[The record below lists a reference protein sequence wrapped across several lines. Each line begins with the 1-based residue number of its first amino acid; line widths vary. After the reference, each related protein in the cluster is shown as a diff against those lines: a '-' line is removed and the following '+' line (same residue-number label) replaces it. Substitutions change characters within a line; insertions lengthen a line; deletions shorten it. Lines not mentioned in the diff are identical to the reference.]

1 MTPILYG
8 KSETAFT
15 SNGKGR
21 LVDCISCTVTEER
34 NGIYECEF
42 EYPITGKFYEEM
54 TVNGGVI
61 SVTHDDN
68 GDRQAFDIYKYSAP
82 INGIVTFNACHISYR
97 LNGITV
103 NPFTASSCSAAL
115 TAIGTNSMQT
125 NQFTFWTDK
134 SVSSTYTLANPA
146 SARGLLLGSEGSILD
161 VYGKGEYEFDMFT
174 VKLHTNR
181 GSNSGVT
188 VRYSKN
194 LSSITKTYDESGV
207 YNAVAPY
214 WKGTDGTVVMLSEG
228 YVYNS
233 LPVIRCVPL
242 DLSSEFSEAPTQ
254 AELRTRANA
263 YLTANEPWTVDE
275 NITFDF
281 VPLWQTDEY
290 KSVAVLQKVKLCD
303 TISVY
308 YPKLGVTKVN
318 AKIIKVV
325 YDVLREKYASME
337 VGTAKQTLESTMLA
351 PVEADIS
358 NINSDLSGKII
369 SYINQTPEQIT
380 IQASKLS
387 LLGYTTINNGF
398 RVNLDGT
405 FEANGATINGN
416 FVSHGE
422 TPINHYQTTQSIS
435 NGEIESLVTIE
446 GVDYSLFHAS
456 VTERQGNCLPAL
468 SFESAFDGSHSA
480 INPFS
485 VSFGGPDFDLTM
497 SKLGVVY
504 ERVSDGTDDITPW
517 ELTDRAADFHVP
529 VSAHNGLSVIGAT
542 SLRGDATVG
551 GVLDVTNRRAADK
564 LSTAGWYRV
573 LTYEGTS
580 SYQPN
585 GATGALIRFNVVVW
599 GNTSANGNH
608 QIDLSTAYGTG
619 HREFVNEFSNG
630 QDTLID
636 KIRYTTE
643 GNDFHVDVHF
653 TGNSDNLVTVYF
665 DPYIH
670 AVFQDKITSEGLDP
684 VADAPDGETVVTTY
698 TFSQTGA
705 HFGNVFSNG
714 IQLFG
719 LLSGGTAITSNADLN
734 NYTTPGVYTC
744 TQTVAATLTN
754 SSITTVGFKMLVM
767 ENVTGTTPRWQICL
781 ASYDN
786 CIVAIRWRN
795 VNGVWQAWKRLTP
808 A

>member
-1 MTPILYG
+1 MTPILYS

-82 INGIVTFNACHISYR
+82 INGIVTFYACHISYR

-125 NQFTFWTDK
+125 NPFTFWTDK
-134 SVSSTYTLANPA
+134 SVSSTYALANPA
-146 SARGLLLGSEGSILD
+146 SARGLLWGSEGSILD

-290 KSVAVLQKVKLCD
+290 KSVAVLQQVKLCD

-358 NINSDLSGKII
+358 NINSDMSGKII

-398 RVNLDGT
+398 KVNLDGT

-416 FVSHGE
+416 FVSKGE
-422 TPINHYQTTQSIS
+422 TAFDHYPTTQSIA
-435 NGEIESLVTIE
+435 NGEMASLVTIG
-446 GVDYSLFHAS
+446 GVDQTIFRNI
-456 VTERQGNCLPAL
+456 VTESDGDCWPEIYLGNSLGG
-468 SFESAFDGSHSA
+468 DDHSHSN
-480 INPFS
+480 INPFRILLFETAYYMLQLDRNGATYS
-485 VSFGGPDFDLTM
+485 PLSGIVVDPPAW
-497 SKLGVVY
+497 KLSRDEAV
-504 ERVSDGTDDITPW
+504 
-517 ELTDRAADFHVP
+517 FNVP
-529 VSAHNGLSVIGAT
+529 VLANTGLSVTGET
-542 SLRGDATVG
+542 SLGGDTTVGGDLSVTGDVTVG
-551 GVLDVTNRRAADK
+551 GVLM
-564 LSTAGWYRV
+564 LPF
-573 LTYEGTS
+573 LT
-580 SYQPN
+580 
-585 GATGALIRFNVVVW
+585 V
-599 GNTSANGNH
+599 
-608 QIDLSTAYGTG
+608 
-619 HREFVNEFSNG
+619 
-630 QDTLID
+630 
-636 KIRYTTE
+636 
-643 GNDFHVDVHF
+643 
-653 TGNSDNLVTVYF
+653 
-665 DPYIH
+665 
-670 AVFQDKITSEGLDP
+670 
-684 VADAPDGETVVTTY
+684 GE
-698 TFSQTGA
+698 
-705 HFGNVFSNG
+705 
-714 IQLFG
+714 
-719 LLSGGTAITSNADLN
+719 AIPSNADLH
-734 NYTTPGVYTC
+734 NYKTAGVYYATSS
-744 TQTVAATLTN
+744 VASTLSN
-754 SSITTVGFKMLVM
+754 SNITTVPFKLIVVPGVS
-767 ENVTGTTPRWQICL
+767 NTLWQIEI
-781 ASYDN
+781 AAYSN
-786 CIVAIRWRN
+786 CVIALQYY
-795 VNGVWQAWKRLTP
+795 NGSTWGGWKRLTP

>member
-82 INGIVTFNACHISYR
+82 INGIVTFYACHISYR

-125 NQFTFWTDK
+125 NPFTFWTDK

-146 SARGLLLGSEGSILD
+146 SARGLLWGSEGSILD

-290 KSVAVLQKVKLCD
+290 KSVAVLQHVKLCD
-303 TISVY
+303 MISVY
-308 YPKLGVTKVN
+308 YPKLGVTKAN

-380 IQASKLS
+380 IQAGKLS

-416 FVSHGE
+416 FVSKGE
-422 TPINHYQTTQSIS
+422 TAQNHYPTTQSIA
-435 NGEIESLVTIE
+435 NGEMES
-446 GVDYSLFHAS
+446 S
-456 VTERQGNCLPAL
+456 V
-468 SFESAFDGSHSA
+468 
-480 INPFS
+480 
-485 VSFGGPDFDLTM
+485 
-497 SKLGVVY
+497 
-504 ERVSDGTDDITPW
+504 
-517 ELTDRAADFHVP
+517 
-529 VSAHNGLSVIGAT
+529 
-542 SLRGDATVG
+542 TVG
-551 GVLDVTNRRAADK
+551 GVDYRLFHNAISEIGGGCRSVIYLGTTSGVNHLTINPLSITLFGANYDLTLDGNGATYDK
-564 LSTAGWYRV
+564 LSGSVYDSTAWRLYNDAAQFYVPVTVADNLSVTGDTSITGGLTVGGDLSVTGTINSIGIEQFNITAG
-573 LTYEGTS
+573 S
-580 SYQPN
+580 SK
-585 GATGALIRFNVVVW
+585 TVTL
-599 GNTSANGNH
+599 AN
-608 QIDLSTAYGTG
+608 STANCFIVSGSTANL
-619 HREFVNEFSNG
+619 R
-630 QDTLID
+630 TMI
-636 KIRYTTE
+636 IAYTTAA
-643 GNDFHVDVHF
+643 G
-653 TGNSDNLVTVYF
+653 VT
-665 DPYIH
+665 
-670 AVFQDKITSEGLDP
+670 S
-684 VADAPDGETVVTTY
+684 Y
-698 TFSQTGA
+698 TMNPSA
-705 HFGNVFSNG
+705 
-714 IQLFG
+714 
-719 LLSGGTAITSNADLN
+719 
-734 NYTTPGVYTC
+734 
-744 TQTVAATLTN
+744 
-754 SSITTVGFKMLVM
+754 SSITVT
-767 ENVTGTTPRWQICL
+767 TGTNSITI
-781 ASYDN
+781 AS
-786 CIVAIRWRN
+786 
-795 VNGVWQAWKRLTP
+795 NGYVRVMHFTF
-808 A
+808 

>member
-8 KSETAFT
+8 KSETSFT

-54 TVNGGVI
+54 TVNGGII

-82 INGIVTFNACHISYR
+82 INGIVTFYACHISYR

-125 NQFTFWTDK
+125 NPFTFWTDK
-134 SVSSTYTLANPA
+134 SVSSTYALANPA
-146 SARGLLLGSEGSILD
+146 SARGLLWGSEGSILD

-290 KSVAVLQKVKLCD
+290 KSVAVLQQVKLCD

-358 NINSDLSGKII
+358 NINSDMSGKII

-398 RVNLDGT
+398 KVNLDGT
-405 FEANGATINGN
+405 FEANGATINGS
-416 FVSHGE
+416 FVSKGQDANGAD
-422 TPINHYQTTQSIS
+422 INTELANGTLTVKRTRNGTTTEIGKLEYTTDDDPDGYDERLLLKASYFGDNSYLLLSPASQ
-435 NGEIESLVTIE
+435 NGIILSENGTWLIHLNKSDAIFEVPVQANSGLDV
-446 GVDYSLFHAS
+446 GGDLS
-456 VTERQGNCLPAL
+456 VT
-468 SFESAFDGSHSA
+468 
-480 INPFS
+480 
-485 VSFGGPDFDLTM
+485 
-497 SKLGVVY
+497 
-504 ERVSDGTDDITPW
+504 
-517 ELTDRAADFHVP
+517 
-529 VSAHNGLSVIGAT
+529 
-542 SLRGDATVG
+542 GDVTVG
-551 GVLDVTNRRAADK
+551 GVL
-564 LSTAGWYRV
+564 LLPF
-573 LTYEGTS
+573 LT
-580 SYQPN
+580 
-585 GATGALIRFNVVVW
+585 V
-599 GNTSANGNH
+599 
-608 QIDLSTAYGTG
+608 
-619 HREFVNEFSNG
+619 
-630 QDTLID
+630 
-636 KIRYTTE
+636 
-643 GNDFHVDVHF
+643 
-653 TGNSDNLVTVYF
+653 
-665 DPYIH
+665 
-670 AVFQDKITSEGLDP
+670 
-684 VADAPDGETVVTTY
+684 GE
-698 TFSQTGA
+698 
-705 HFGNVFSNG
+705 
-714 IQLFG
+714 
-719 LLSGGTAITSNADLN
+719 AIPSNADLH
-734 NYTTPGVYTC
+734 NYKAAGVYHATS
-744 TQTVAATLTN
+744 TVASTLSN
-754 SSITTVGFKMLVM
+754 SNITTVPFKLIVM
-767 ENVTGTTPRWQICL
+767 PGN
-781 ASYDN
+781 AS
-786 CIVAIRWRN
+786 
-795 VNGVWQAWKRLTP
+795 GVWQIELAAYSNCVIAIQYFNGSTWGGWKRLTP

>member
-82 INGIVTFNACHISYR
+82 INGIVTFYACHISYR

-125 NQFTFWTDK
+125 NPFTFWTDK

-146 SARGLLLGSEGSILD
+146 SARGLLWGSEGSILD

-242 DLSSEFSEAPTQ
+242 DLSSEFSESPTQ

-398 RVNLDGT
+398 KVNLDGT
-405 FEANGATINGN
+405 FEANGATLEGYFYNHSTFYGHDTETSIIGGGIFSDIDING
-416 FVSHGE
+416 VSKRAIE
-422 TPINHYQTTQSIS
+422 LALLS
-435 NGEIESLVTIE
+435 NGDPDGFE
-446 GVDYSLFHAS
+446 GNFIAYGLNNGVKSKGTYGPEGLQLSKNNSPFFTANAGSTNIKTDVDITGDTS
-456 VTERQGNCLPAL
+456 VTGTINSIGIEQFNITA
-468 SFESAFDGSHSA
+468 GS
-480 INPFS
+480 
-485 VSFGGPDFDLTM
+485 
-497 SKLGVVY
+497 SK
-504 ERVSDGTDDITPW
+504 
-517 ELTDRAADFHVP
+517 
-529 VSAHNGLSVIGAT
+529 
-542 SLRGDATVG
+542 TVT
-551 GVLDVTNRRAADK
+551 LAN
-564 LSTAGWYRV
+564 STANCFIVSG
-573 LTYEGTS
+573 
-580 SYQPN
+580 
-585 GATGALIRFNVVVW
+585 
-599 GNTSANGNH
+599 
-608 QIDLSTAYGTG
+608 ST
-619 HREFVNEFSNG
+619 VNLR
-630 QDTLID
+630 TMI
-636 KIRYTTE
+636 IAYTTAA
-643 GNDFHVDVHF
+643 G
-653 TGNSDNLVTVYF
+653 VT
-665 DPYIH
+665 
-670 AVFQDKITSEGLDP
+670 S
-684 VADAPDGETVVTTY
+684 Y
-698 TFSQTGA
+698 TMNPSA
-705 HFGNVFSNG
+705 
-714 IQLFG
+714 
-719 LLSGGTAITSNADLN
+719 
-734 NYTTPGVYTC
+734 
-744 TQTVAATLTN
+744 
-754 SSITTVGFKMLVM
+754 SSITVT
-767 ENVTGTTPRWQICL
+767 TGTNSITI
-781 ASYDN
+781 SS
-786 CIVAIRWRN
+786 
-795 VNGVWQAWKRLTP
+795 NGYARVMHFTF
-808 A
+808 